1 MGNRIL
7 VVDDEEEIAK
17 LLEEFLN
24 KKGYQVI
31 TALGGQKAIEAI
43 KRQECIDLMILD
55 LKMPAVNGVDVL
67 QELRRLNKQIP
78 VIILSGS
85 LDLRNFIDDLKKL
98 NYNEKNILYKP
109 VDLFELLK
117 TIKNYL
123 P

>member
-1 MGNRIL
+1 MNNRIL

-31 TALGGQKAIEAI
+31 TVLGGQEAIETI

-55 LKMPAVNGVDVL
+55 LKMPAVNGLDVL

-85 LDLRNFIDDLKKL
+85 LDLQNFIDELKKL
-98 NYNEKNILYKP
+98 NYNEKDILYKP
-109 VDLFELLK
+109 IDLFELLK
-117 TIKNYL
+117 AIKNYL

>member
-1 MGNRIL
+1 MSNRIL

-24 KKGYQVI
+24 KKGFEVI
-31 TALGGQKAIEAI
+31 IALDGQKAIETI
-43 KRQECIDLMILD
+43 KTEKNIDLLILD

-67 QELRRLNKQIP
+67 QELRRLNKEIP

-85 LDLRNFIDDLKKL
+85 LDLRNFIDNLKKL

-109 VDLFELLK
+109 IDLFELLK
-117 TIKNYL
+117 IIKNYL

>member
-1 MGNRIL
+1 MSNRIL

-24 KKGYQVI
+24 KKGYRVI
-31 TALGGQKAIEAI
+31 TALGGQKAIEII
-43 KRQECIDLMILD
+43 KSQEYIDLMILD
-55 LKMPAVNGVDVL
+55 LKMPAVNGMDVL

-78 VIILSGS
+78 VVILSGS
-85 LDLRNFIDDLKKL
+85 LDLQNFIDDLKKI

-109 VDLFELLK
+109 LDLFVLLK
-117 TIKNYL
+117 IIKNYL

>member
-1 MGNRIL
+1 MSNRIL

-24 KKGYQVI
+24 KKGYRVI
-31 TALGGQKAIEAI
+31 TALGGQKAIEII
-43 KRQECIDLMILD
+43 KSQEYIDLMILD
-55 LKMPAVNGVDVL
+55 LKMPAVNGMDVL

-78 VIILSGS
+78 VVILSGS
-85 LDLRNFIDDLKKL
+85 LDLQNFIDDLKKL

-109 VDLFELLK
+109 LDLFVLLK
-117 TIKNYL
+117 IIKNYL